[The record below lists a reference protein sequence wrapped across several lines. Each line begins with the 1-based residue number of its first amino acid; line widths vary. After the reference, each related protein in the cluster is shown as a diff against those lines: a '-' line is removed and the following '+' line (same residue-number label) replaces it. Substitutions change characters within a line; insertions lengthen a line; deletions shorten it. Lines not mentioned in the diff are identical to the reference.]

1 MRHGLLLV
9 MSTIFKVR
17 GGIPRFNQLL
27 CLALDQL
34 CPVLDLRVHVVSQD
48 DSIDDYRGHGEPWQ
62 HARFVPG
69 GGRLGLIGR
78 SIATCARERPDLML
92 IGLLGMT
99 PLGLPC
105 LPFVR
110 GGYGFVAH
118 GTESWHEKRWS
129 RRFAAR
135 RARFAFAVSRDTA
148 RALTR
153 STGLSPG
160 AIRLMPNTLSPDF
173 QTTPAAPSSARGPES
188 LELLTVA
195 RLWAEQGMKGVDH
208 TIQAVAR
215 LVDRYPDLR
224 YRIVGKGSDKP
235 RLMQLAQSLGLG
247 ERVVFE
253 QDLTDE
259 QLVEAYSRCTAYVMP
274 SGQEGFGIVF
284 LEAMRYAKPCI
295 GGNAGGTPEVIEDG
309 RTGFLVPFGDV
320 DRLVTAL
327 ASLLG
332 DADLRR
338 TLGEAGR
345 VRLLEHFTFDRF
357 RDRLEGYLR
366 ELLPQD

>member
-1 MRHGLLLV
+1 MTRGLLLV
-9 MSTIFKVR
+9 MSTIFQVR

-34 CPVLDLRVHVVSQD
+34 CPVLDLRVHVVSEN
-48 DSIDDYRGHGEPWQ
+48 DSFDDYRGHGEPWQ
-62 HARFVPG
+62 YAQFVPG
-69 GGRLGLIGR
+69 GGRVGSIRR
-78 SIATCARERPDLML
+78 SVATCVRERPDLML

-99 PLGLPC
+99 PLGLAC
-105 LPFVR
+105 LPVVR
-110 GGYGFVAH
+110 GGYGFVSH
-118 GTESWHEKRWS
+118 GTESWHEPRWS

-135 RARFAFAVSRDTA
+135 SARFAFAVSRDTA

-153 STGLSPG
+153 STGVRPE

-173 QTTPAAPSSARGPES
+173 ELAPATPAATRSPDGP
-188 LELLTVA
+188 ELLTVA

-215 LVDRYPDLR
+215 LAERYPDLR

-247 ERVVFE
+247 EKVLFE

-259 QLVEAYSRCTAYVMP
+259 QLIEAYARCTAYVMP

-284 LEAMRYAKPCI
+284 LEAMRFAKPCI
-295 GGNAGGTPEVIEDG
+295 GGDAGGTPEVIEDG
-309 RTGFLVPFGDV
+309 RTGFLVPYGDV

-327 ASLLG
+327 DSLLA

-345 VRLLEHFTFDRF
+345 ARLLERFTFDRF

-366 ELLPQD
+366 ELLPRN